1 VAKTDPH
8 NLLALS
14 AVQVVTM
21 TASVSDIKSARSERE
36 LVTRAAARDSAA
48 QRELYDR
55 HVDRVYR
62 IAFRFA
68 GDDDA
73 ARDITQETFIRAFG
87 RLDEF
92 RHEAALGT
100 WLHTIA
106 VSVAIAAMRKQSR
119 AERRHAPLDAAAH
132 IGRDDNVA
140 DVDLRDRLYAAIDAL
155 PVGYRAVFVMYEM
168 EGYTHQE
175 IASVLGVAETTSKGQ
190 LFRARAKLRESLKHF
205 VTDRRKA

>member
-1 VAKTDPH
+1 
-8 NLLALS
+8 
-14 AVQVVTM
+14 M
-21 TASVSDIKSARSERE
+21 TASVTDIKSARSERE
-36 LVTRAAARDSAA
+36 LVTRAPARDSAA

-87 RLDEF
+87 RLGEF
-92 RHEAALGT
+92 RHEATLGT

-106 VSVAIAAMRKQSR
+106 VSVALASLRKQSR
-119 AERRHAPLDAAAH
+119 ADRRHAPLDAALH
-132 IGRDDNVA
+132 IGREDDNA

-155 PVGYRAVFVMYEM
+155 PVGYRTVFVMYEM

-175 IASVLGVAETTSKGQ
+175 IASTLGVAETTSKGQ

-205 VTDRRKA
+205 ATDRGRA